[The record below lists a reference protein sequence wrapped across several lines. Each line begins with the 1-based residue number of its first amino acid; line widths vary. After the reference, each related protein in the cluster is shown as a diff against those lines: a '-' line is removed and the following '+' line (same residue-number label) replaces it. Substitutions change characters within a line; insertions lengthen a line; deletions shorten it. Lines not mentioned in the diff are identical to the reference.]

1 MVSDLFSLML
11 IPIVF
16 VVSTLLSSL
25 FLLGGIAFA
34 TVFERKTIAIMQ
46 NRRGPNRAGWFG
58 LLQAIGD
65 AVKLMTKAQISKKQT
80 SILFFYF
87 APFSALF
94 ISWFMAYFVM
104 FASLDDFS
112 LYFLFIWTSLNVY
125 SLPLAGVVTSHSKFA
140 FLGGMRS
147 FSQLLSYE
155 LSLSVLFLI
164 IIIYTGTPILF
175 GVLEFQRSHLSLC
188 YSMFPVF
195 IIWFIV
201 ILAETNRV
209 PFDLPEAEAELVA
222 GFATEYSSFSFAA
235 FFLAEYGCM
244 LIYSYIT
251 ALVFF
256 YPYSPT
262 LFTVFFFFLFVW
274 TRTTL
279 PRYKVDQLLWIGWYC
294 FLPITL
300 LLYVVY
306 YYRLSL
312 FNIFGSTS
320 FFFVSFLNKSDV
332 SFSNKYVVLNGRSF
346 AYLQK
351 REKYPF
357 YKSLRLFTP
366 LAFLKDGDRLFASVG
381 SMKQNKALSSRFW
394 MFIPFFSSLF
404 SYFQLLSAAH
414 GVFFSYLS
422 NVLRF
427 WVLLVILLLVRCF
440 CFFVL
445 LY

>member
-16 VVSTLLSSL
+16 VASTLFSSL

-175 GVLEFQRSHLSLC
+175 GVLEFQRSHLSLF

-222 GFATEYSSFSFAA
+222 GFATDRKS
-235 FFLAEYGCM
+235 
-244 LIYSYIT
+244 
-251 ALVFF
+251 
-256 YPYSPT
+256 
-262 LFTVFFFFLFVW
+262 
-274 TRTTL
+274 
-279 PRYKVDQLLWIGWYC
+279 
-294 FLPITL
+294 
-300 LLYVVY
+300 VV
-306 YYRLSL
+306 
-312 FNIFGSTS
+312 
-320 FFFVSFLNKSDV
+320 
-332 SFSNKYVVLNGRSF
+332 
-346 AYLQK
+346 
-351 REKYPF
+351 
-357 YKSLRLFTP
+357 
-366 LAFLKDGDRLFASVG
+366 
-381 SMKQNKALSSRFW
+381 
-394 MFIPFFSSLF
+394 
-404 SYFQLLSAAH
+404 
-414 GVFFSYLS
+414 
-422 NVLRF
+422 
-427 WVLLVILLLVRCF
+427 
-440 CFFVL
+440 
-445 LY
+445 